1 MSESVFIY
9 GTLLPGAAPREIAD
23 AAAQL
28 RFAAEGFVRGRLY
41 DLGHYPGAVL
51 DPASEHR
58 IHGAVF
64 TLPDD
69 PAVLRAL
76 DAYEEFDPAAPEL
89 SQFVRVRAV
98 ATLAAGG
105 AVECWIYVYNRDVR
119 AARMIGSG
127 VWWRAGWRAT
137 SG

>member
-1 MSESVFIY
+1 MSDFLFLY
-9 GTLLPGAAPREIAD
+9 GTLLPGLAPPEIAL
-23 AAAQL
+23 AAVQL

-51 DPASEHR
+51 DPAAEHR
-58 IHGAVF
+58 IRGALF
-64 TLPDD
+64 TLPED

-89 SQFVRVRAV
+89 SQFVRVRTI

-105 AVECWIYVYNRDVR
+105 ALECWIYVYNRDVR
-119 AARMIGSG
+119 AARMIESG
-127 VWWRAGWRAT
+127 VWCAAT
-137 SG
+137 QS

>member
-9 GTLLPGAAPREIAD
+9 GTLLPGAAPREIAE
-23 AAAQL
+23 AAARL
-28 RFAAEGFVRGRLY
+28 RFAGKGSVCGYLY

-51 DPASEHR
+51 DPTAQQR
-58 IHGAVF
+58 IYGAVF

-76 DAYEEFDPAAPEL
+76 DAYEEFNPAAPEL

-98 ATLAAGG
+98 VALAEGG
-105 AVECWIYVYNRDVR
+105 EMDCWIYVYNWSVAGVR
-119 AARMIGSG
+119 RIETG
-127 VWWRAGWRAT
+127 VWRAV
-137 SG
+137 

>member
-1 MSESVFIY
+1 MSESIFLY
-9 GTLLPGAAPREIAD
+9 GTLLPGAAPREIAE

-28 RFAAEGFVRGRLY
+28 RFTGEGFVRGRLY

-51 DPASEHR
+51 DAAAEGR
-58 IHGAVF
+58 ICGAVF

-76 DAYEEFDPAAPEL
+76 DAYEEFDPAAPGL
-89 SQFVRVRAV
+89 SQFVRVRAM

-105 AVECWIYVYNRDVR
+105 SAECWIYVYNRDVR
-119 AARMIGSG
+119 GVRGIESG
-127 VWWRAGWRAT
+127 VWRAVER
-137 SG
+137 S